1 MKIYVIPFLLIF
13 VIIFSINKNIRQDVY
28 YIIIYHE
35 PITNYI
41 IMWIYLVV
49 FSTYTYIVNK

>member
-1 MKIYVIPFLLIF
+1 MLYIFLFIF
-13 VIIFSINKNIRQDVY
+13 VIIFSIRQDVY

-49 FSTYTYIVNK
+49 FSTYA